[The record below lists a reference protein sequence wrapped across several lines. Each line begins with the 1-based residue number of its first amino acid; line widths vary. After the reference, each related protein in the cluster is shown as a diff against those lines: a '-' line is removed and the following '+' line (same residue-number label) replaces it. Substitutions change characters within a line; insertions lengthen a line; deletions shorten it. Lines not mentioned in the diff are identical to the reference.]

1 MGTRMDDAGG
11 GDRTDPLEWIIASV
25 AAAALVALAAWLG
38 YLALTEPAGT
48 PALAVRPTAVQQAGA
63 GWVVTFEARN
73 TGPRTASEVEIEGEI
88 LADGHVLARGR
99 TRIDYLPARSTR
111 KGGILFD
118 RDPTGAALRMRAVG
132 YADP

>member
-1 MGTRMDDAGG
+1 MIHEVENRNLELRNAAERAAEVDAS
-11 GDRTDPLEWIIASV
+11 RNALERHV
-25 AAAALVALAAWLG
+25 CGVLRQAAL
-38 YLALTEPAGT
+38 
-48 PALAVRPTAVQQAGA
+48 AVQQAGA
-63 GWVVTFEARN
+63 GWVVTFEASN

-88 LADGHVLARGR
+88 LAHGHVLARGR